1 MINEYL
7 NYLQEGYLLSDKTIG
22 VNISQFIDRKKKKFL
37 IFGMAGSGKT
47 TLGEAL
53 SKRLRVKWI
62 SIDSLWWRLKQKHF
76 KNVDPTKEQMR
87 EKVYKEVIKHLQS
100 RKRLIIEGV
109 DLLDIYVGLPERYKG
124 MIIDQP
130 MVILGMSAIKAGIR
144 SGQRNRKRGD
154 DKGTWKLLYWMPEYN
169 IRKIMPKLKI
179 LRKDVMNLPN
189 ADIKELKT

>member
-1 MINEYL
+1 MIDEYL
-7 NYLQEGYLLSDKTIG
+7 DYIQEGYLLSDKTIG
-22 VNISQFIDRKKKKFL
+22 VNVSQFIDRKKKKFL

-53 SKRLRVKWI
+53 SKKLRVKWI

-76 KNVDPTKEQMR
+76 KNVAPTKQQMR

-109 DLLDIYVGLPERYKG
+109 DLLDIYVGLPKRYKG

-130 MVILGMSAIKAGIR
+130 MFILGMSAIKAGIR
-144 SGQRNRKRGD
+144 AGQRNRKREG
-154 DKGTWKLLYWMPEYN
+154 GEGWKELYWMPKYN
-169 IRKIMPKLKI
+169 IRKIIPNLKI

-189 ADIKELKT
+189 ADIKEFKI